1 MNITYTS
8 IYNPFG
14 KMNFSGKMDNKC
26 VFSLHFLRIPGISS
40 HFRNSSFS
48 ISADCFRVVQ
58 PNRAM
63 TGEYQSF
70 RKFRQGNKPFL
81 HSSGKRYL
89 TIDDFLTL
97 ILCKDSR
104 EGSSHWHDFSCMY
117 VQILLFKK

>member
-1 MNITYTS
+1 
-8 IYNPFG
+8 
-14 KMNFSGKMDNKC
+14 MNFSGKMDNKC

-81 HSSGKRYL
+81 HSSGKRCL
-89 TIDDFLTL
+89 TKVVFGRGFLQ
-97 ILCKDSR
+97 KNVA
-104 EGSSHWHDFSCMY
+104 EW
-117 VQILLFKK
+117 LFRHIFQDTIFL